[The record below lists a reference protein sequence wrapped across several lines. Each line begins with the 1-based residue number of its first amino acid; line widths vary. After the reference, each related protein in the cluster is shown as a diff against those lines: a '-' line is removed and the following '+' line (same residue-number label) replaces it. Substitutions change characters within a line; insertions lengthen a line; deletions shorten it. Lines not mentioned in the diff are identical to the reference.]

1 MNPFSIVDAPAW
13 LSLPEVS
20 EDPTEYLEQLA
31 RLARLVDRLQ
41 EVAQYAPRL
50 HETLPW
56 LADLSVWD
64 LILRLGAE
72 GRFPK
77 LSDGREFRDLS
88 DPDLFPNGRGNE
100 RETVSPKRSGPSG
113 HSTTAATLLSFFAR
127 VTQPVEQMIE
137 SLYVSPFLRDPI
149 SVWEILRRMARAAG
163 AKALP
168 QDVVIGV
175 CASLVRRRV
184 DEMGRDR
191 ARPRLATW
199 KITWRPIPLKLRW
212 PQPPRPLLS
221 SQLLQGL
228 QRSQRSQHPGFA
240 QQSSRQQ
247 QQQQLLRR
255 SCDPSGIEGIIKS
268 FIVVVT
274 EETVLNRAAGYEPSG
289 KILAFRCIH
298 GKPGYPGNPTSAGSA
313 DDQSNTDNNGNAG
326 KPGTIPDPQTLS
338 KAIETAVRLALFDAL
353 VFPLT
358 FRGEFRRHISPP
370 TLLRVQSPMRKA
382 IQQAAHVWRIKVEEI
397 EQHIK
402 DSKDSK
408 GGRHCQRCSEGKDGK
423 DGPTA
428 PQPCDCA
435 QGREWDWGWEWEK
448 ELTNRV
454 LDPVHYL
461 RILDRAVERAY
472 GYAPFQT
479 KQKALHQLGW
489 RWRMFPQD
497 DPLLYY
503 PGLREVI
510 PSFPATVGEDG
521 TVEWKG
527 WHYRDHDE
535 DLLRYFPKAQVT
547 IRPSPLSEAAILV
560 YWKSAILCYAV
571 ADELRHDDG
580 SYRPYWFPYPRLGE

>member
-1 MNPFSIVDAPAW
+1 MNPFSIVDAPTW

-20 EDPTEYLEQLA
+20 EDPTEHLEQLA

-56 LADLSVWD
+56 LADVSVWD

-72 GRFPK
+72 GRFPN
-77 LSDGREFRDLS
+77 LSDVREFRDRS
-88 DPDLFPNGRGNE
+88 DPDVFPSERVSE
-100 RETVSPKRSGPSG
+100 REPVSPGRLRPSS
-113 HSTTAATLLSFFAR
+113 HSTTTAATLLSFFAG

-137 SLYVSPFLRDPI
+137 TLYLSPFLPDPI
-149 SVWEILRRMARAAG
+149 TVWEILRRMARADG
-163 AKALP
+163 SKALP

-212 PQPPRPLLS
+212 PQP
-221 SQLLQGL
+221 SQLAQPLQGL
-228 QRSQRSQHPGFA
+228 QRSRRTQHPGFP

-247 QQQQLLRR
+247 ELLRR

-268 FIVVVT
+268 CIVVVT
-274 EETVLNRAAGYEPSG
+274 EETVLNRATGYQPSG
-289 KILAFRCIH
+289 KILAFRCI
-298 GKPGYPGNPTSAGSA
+298 PSNPGNPISVGSA
-313 DDQSNTDNNGNAG
+313 DDRNNTDNNGNVG
-326 KPGTIPDPQTLS
+326 KPRTTADPPTLT
-338 KAIETAVRLALFDAL
+338 KAIETAVSLALFDAL

-370 TLLRVQSPMRKA
+370 TLLRVQSPMPKA
-382 IQQAAHVWRIKVEEI
+382 IRQAAHVWRTKVEEI
-397 EQHIK
+397 AQHSK
-402 DSKDSK
+402 DSKQCTHSK
-408 GGRHCQRCSEGKDGK
+408 GGRHCQRGNEGNEGKDGRSA
-423 DGPTA
+423 TAA
-428 PQPCDCA
+428 PQQCDCA
-435 QGREWDWGWEWEK
+435 QGREGDWGWEWEK
-448 ELTNRV
+448 ELTNLV
-454 LDPVHYL
+454 LDPVRYL

-479 KQKALHQLGW
+479 KQKAVHQVGW

-497 DPLLYY
+497 DPLLHY
-503 PGLREVI
+503 PGLRELL

-521 TVEWKG
+521 TVEWQG

-535 DLLRYFPKAQVT
+535 DLLRYFPRAQVT
-547 IRPSPLSEAAILV
+547 VRPSPLAEAAILV
-560 YWKSAILCYAV
+560 YWKGAILCYAV
-571 ADELRHDDG
+571 AEELRNVDA
-580 SYRPYWFPYPRLGE
+580 SFRPYWFPYPRLGE